1 MEQEKTYKGKKK
13 RREKSRDYWYSLI
26 WEGYLKHRPPFQITL
41 QQEELGKRAADGQFH
56 FFQVFHFY
64 QVVHVPGRSH
74 RILLIL

>member
-26 WEGYLKHRPPFQITL
+26 WGHLKHRPPFQITL